1 MKRIAITGA
10 DLRDDEGKWISV
22 ILSEGWDAV
31 HLRHPAATLA
41 EMRRLIESVPQQY
54 HSRLRLHGHFQ
65 LTNEFNLGGLH
76 LNSRCPVA
84 PPHFSG
90 SLSRSCHSV
99 EEVTYADR
107 HLDYVT
113 LSPVFDSISKPGYT
127 AAFSDY
133 ELEVIGTI
141 SSPVVI
147 ALGGV
152 TPQLTPSLEK
162 WGFGGYAVLGYLWQ
176 AADRQDLI
184 RRLRQFV

>member
-1 MKRIAITGA
+1 MKRIAITGS

-54 HSRLRLHGHFQ
+54 HSRLRLHGHFE

-99 EEVTYADR
+99 EEVTHADR

-113 LSPVFDSISKPGYT
+113 LRPVFDSISKPGYT

-152 TPQLTPSLEK
+152 IPQLTPSLEK

-176 AADRQDLI
+176 AADRQDLT